1 MLAQTGQTRTMQ
13 LDRRSFLQLS
23 ALAGGGLALNL
34 HFSPLAKAQGPG
46 APPDLTPQAFIK
58 IAPNGIVTIMARAS
72 ETGQG
77 MRNMLPM
84 LIAEELDVDWA
95 DVRVEQADLDEKKYG
110 IQFSGGSANTPM
122 GWEPMRRVGAAGR
135 QLLMTAAAQTWG
147 VPVAECTTQPG
158 RVLEVAADEAPHAT
172 PSASSGSV
180 VRIGSSRVLH
190 PASGRSA
197 GYGELAS
204 KAAALPPPALSSVK
218 LKDPK
223 DYHII
228 GHSQAGVDTHGIVTG
243 KPLFGI
249 DVQLPGMLHAT
260 IEKAPVFAGKVKTAN
275 VDEIKTMPGVR
286 HVLVIDG
293 GITPAAYTPW
303 EPGMEPGIAIVA
315 DTWWQ
320 AQTARKKLK
329 VDWDL
334 GPAASQSSEGFAKQA
349 AELLQTKPGTTV
361 RKYGDVDA
369 ALKSSAKVVEATYEY
384 PFIAHSTMEPQ
395 GCTAHWKD
403 GKLEMWTTS
412 TLPIDGRG
420 LVAKTLGI
428 QESDITTHMVRGGG
442 SFGRRL
448 QNDYA
453 VEAAWIAKRVDAPVK
468 LLWAREDDIA
478 HDPFR
483 PGGTVGLKAGID
495 AQGKLTAWRHHLVTF
510 GDEKHSTSGG
520 GIGADTYPAG
530 FPPAYGLYTSA
541 QPLMQRTGALRAPG
555 DNAYCWVAQSFL
567 DECAHE
573 AGRDPLEFQLELL
586 SNKQSPWSESQRDA
600 VGDHEPSGQS
610 VLIPERY
617 KGVLE
622 LVAEKSGWAKRT
634 KTPGRGMGIAAWFC
648 HLGYFAEVADV
659 SVDANGKVTV
669 NHVWAAG
676 DVGSQIINP
685 RAAESMGFGGVI
697 DGMSELAQE
706 ITLADGR
713 VRQSNFHN
721 HPVVRMKQIPPIEV
735 YWRKTDYAPTGLGEP
750 TLPPILPAV
759 TNAIFAAT
767 GKRIRTIPLQKSG
780 FSWA

>member
-1 MLAQTGQTRTMQ
+1 MRI
-13 LDRRSFLQLS
+13 DRRSFLELG

-34 HFSPLAKAQGPG
+34 YRSPLARAQSIG
-46 APPDLTPQAFIK
+46 APTELTPQAFIK
-58 IAPNGIVTIMARAS
+58 IAPDGVVTIMARAS

-84 LIAEELDVDWA
+84 LIAEELDVDWK
-95 DVRVEQADLDEKKYG
+95 DVRVQQADLNEKIYG
-110 IQFSGGSANTPM
+110 PQFSGGSANTPM

-135 QLLMTAAAQTWG
+135 QLLITAAAQTWG
-147 VPVAECTTQPG
+147 VPVAECTTEPG
-158 RVLEVAADEAPHAT
+158 RVLQTKSSPAPQ
-172 PSASSGSV
+172 PSAAHVVQASSA
-180 VRIGSSRVLH
+180 RVLH
-190 PASGRSA
+190 VASGRSA
-197 GYGELAS
+197 GYGELAA

-223 DYHII
+223 DYRII
-228 GHSQAGVDTHGIVTG
+228 GHSQAGVDTHSIVTG
-243 KPLFGI
+243 KPIFGI
-249 DVQLPGMLHAT
+249 DVTLPGMLCAS
-260 IEKAPVFAGKVKTAN
+260 IQKAPVFAGKVKTAN
-275 VDEIKTMPGVR
+275 LDEIKALPGVR

-293 GITPAAYTPW
+293 GITPAAFTPW

-320 AQTARKKLK
+320 AQQARKQLK
-329 VDWDL
+329 VEWDL
-334 GPAASQSSEGFAKQA
+334 GPAAAQTSEGFVKRAE
-349 AELLQTKPGTTV
+349 ELLQAPPANTL

-369 ALKSSAKVVEATYEY
+369 AFTSSAKVVEATYNY
-384 PFIAHSTMEPQ
+384 PFIAHVTLEPQ
-395 GCTAHWKD
+395 GATAHWKD

-412 TLPIDGRG
+412 TLPVDGRG
-420 LVAKTLGI
+420 LVAKMLGI
-428 QESDITTHMVRGGG
+428 KESDITTHLVRGGG

-453 VEAAWIAKRVDAPVK
+453 IEAAWIAKQIDAPVK
-468 LLWAREDDIA
+468 LLWSREDDIA

-483 PGGTVGLKAGID
+483 PGGTVGLKAGLD

-520 GIGADTYPAG
+520 GIGADTYPSG
-530 FPPAYGLYTSA
+530 FPPAYALYTSA
-541 QPLMQRTGALRAPG
+541 QPLMLRTGAMRAPG
-555 DNAYCWVAQSFL
+555 DNIYCWVAQSFL
-567 DECAHE
+567 DEMAHE

-586 SNKQSPWSESQRDA
+586 SNKKAPWKSSGKDE
-600 VGDHEPSGQS
+600 VGDHEPTGPS
-610 VLIPERY
+610 VLIPERF

-622 LVAEKSGWAKRT
+622 LVAEKSNWAKRA
-634 KTPGRGMGIAAWFC
+634 KEPGRGMGIAAWFC

-659 SVDANGKVTV
+659 SVDANNKVTV
-669 NHVWAAG
+669 HHVWAAG

-697 DGMSELAQE
+697 DGMGEMGQE
-706 ITLADGR
+706 ITLSEGR
-713 VRQSNFHN
+713 VMQSNFHN
-721 HPVVRMKQIPPIEV
+721 HPLIRMRQVPPIEV

-759 TNAIFAAT
+759 SNAIFAAT
-767 GKRIRTIPLQKSG
+767 GKRIRTLPLQKSG

>member
-1 MLAQTGQTRTMQ
+1 MSI
-13 LDRRSFLQLS
+13 DRRSFLQLS
-23 ALAGGGLALNL
+23 ALAGGGLALN
-34 HFSPLAKAQGPG
+34 FYGSPLAVAQGHG

-58 IAPNGIVTIMARAS
+58 IAPDGIVTIMARAS

-84 LIAEELDVDWA
+84 LIAEELDVDWK

-110 IQFSGGSANTPM
+110 RQFSGGSANTPQ

-135 QLLMTAAAQTWG
+135 QLLISAAAQTWG

-158 RVLEVAADEAPHAT
+158 RVLNSASDSVPHAT
-172 PSASSGSV
+172 SGHV
-180 VRIGSSRVLH
+180 LNTASSRVLH
-190 PASGRSA
+190 APSGRSA
-197 GYGELAS
+197 GYGELAA
-204 KAAALPPPALSSVK
+204 KAAALPPPPLSSVK

-223 DYHII
+223 DYRII
-228 GHSQAGVDTHGIVTG
+228 GHSQKGVDTNAIVTG

-249 DVQLPGMLHAT
+249 DVTLPGMLYAS
-260 IEKAPVFAGKVKTAN
+260 IEKSPVFAAKVKTAN
-275 VDEIKTMPGVR
+275 VDQVKALPGVR
-286 HVLVIDG
+286 HVLTIDG

-320 AQTARKKLK
+320 AQQARKQLK
-329 VDWDL
+329 IEWDL
-334 GPAASQSSEGFAKQA
+334 GPAASQSSEGFEKRA
-349 AELLQTKPGTTV
+349 AELLQAPPGTIV
-361 RKYGDVDA
+361 RRYGDVDG
-369 ALKSSAKVVEATYEY
+369 ALKSSAKVVEATYQF
-384 PFIAHSTMEPQ
+384 PFIAHVTMEPQ

-412 TLPIDGRG
+412 TLPADGQE
-420 LVAKTLGI
+420 LIAKSLGI
-428 QESDITTHMVRGGG
+428 KESDITTHMVRGGG

-453 VEAAWIAKRVDAPVK
+453 VEAAWIAKQIGVPVK
-468 LLWAREDDIA
+468 LLWSREDDVS

-483 PGGTVGLKAGID
+483 PGATVGLKAGLD
-495 AQGKLTAWRHHLVTF
+495 AQNKITAWRHHFITF
-510 GDEKHSTSGG
+510 GDAKHSTSGG
-520 GIGADTYPAG
+520 GIGADSYPSG
-530 FPPAYGLYTSA
+530 FPPAYVLMTSA

-555 DNAYCWVAQSFL
+555 DNAYCWVSQSFL
-567 DECAHE
+567 DEVAHE

-586 SNKQSPWSESQRDA
+586 SNTKAPWKSDGKDA
-600 VGDHEPSGQS
+600 VGDHEPTGQS
-610 VLIPERY
+610 VLIPERF

-622 LVAEKSGWAKRT
+622 LVAEKSGWANRP

-659 SVDANGKVTV
+659 SVDANNKVTV
-669 NHVWAAG
+669 HHVWAAG

-697 DGMSELAQE
+697 DGMGEMAQE
-706 ITLADGR
+706 ITLAEGR
-713 VRQSNFHN
+713 GVEQSNFHN
-721 HPVVRMKQIPPIEV
+721 HPLLRLKQAPPIDV

-767 GKRIRTIPLQKSG
+767 GKRIRTLPLKKSG

>member
-1 MLAQTGQTRTMQ
+1 MRI
-13 LDRRSFLQLS
+13 DRRSFLQLS
-23 ALAGGGLALNL
+23 ALAGGGLALN
-34 HFSPLAKAQGPG
+34 FYRAPLAKAQDHG

-58 IAPNGIVTIMARAS
+58 IAPDGIVTIMARAS

-84 LIAEELDVDWA
+84 LIAEELDVDWEN
-95 DVRVEQADLDEKKYG
+95 VRVQQADLDEKKYG
-110 IQFSGGSANTPM
+110 PQFSGGSANTPM
-122 GWEPMRRVGAAGR
+122 GWDPMRRVGAAGR
-135 QLLMTAAAQTWG
+135 QLLIAAAAQTWG
-147 VPVAECTTQPG
+147 VPAAECTTQSG
-158 RVLEVAADEAPHAT
+158 RVLHA
-172 PSASSGSV
+172 
-180 VRIGSSRVLH
+180 
-190 PASGRSA
+190 ASGRSA
-197 GYGELAS
+197 SYGELAA
-204 KAAALPPPALSSVK
+204 KAAALPPPPLSSVK

-249 DVQLPGMLHAT
+249 DVQLPGMLYAA

-275 VDEIKTMPGVR
+275 LDLMKTLPGVR

-320 AQTARKKLK
+320 AQQARKQLK
-329 VDWDL
+329 VEWDL
-334 GPAASQSSEGFAKQA
+334 GPAASQSSEGFDKRAG
-349 AELLQTKPGTTV
+349 ELLQAPPGTTV

-369 ALKSSAKVVEATYEY
+369 ALKSSAKVVEATYQF
-384 PFIAHSTMEPQ
+384 PFIAHITMEPQ
-395 GCTAHWKD
+395 GATAHWKD

-412 TLPIDGRG
+412 TLPADGQG

-428 QESDITTHMVRGGG
+428 KESDITTHMVRGGG

-453 VEAAWIAKRVDAPVK
+453 VEAAWIAKHIDAPVK
-468 LLWAREDDIA
+468 LLWSREDDVA

-483 PGGTVGLKAGID
+483 PGATVGLKAGID
-495 AQGKLTAWRHHLVTF
+495 AQGKVTAWRHHLITF
-510 GDEKHSTSGG
+510 GDEKHATSGG
-520 GIGADTYPAG
+520 GIGSDTYPSG
-530 FPPAYGLYTSA
+530 FPPAYALYTSA
-541 QPLMQRTGALRAPG
+541 QPLMLRTGALRAPG

-567 DECAHE
+567 DECAHA
-573 AGRDPLEFQLELL
+573 AGRDPLEFQLDLL
-586 SNKQSPWSESQRDA
+586 SNKQAPWKSSGKDE
-600 VGDHEPSGQS
+600 VGDHEPTGQE
-610 VLIPERY
+610 VLIPERF

-622 LVAEKSGWAKRT
+622 LVAEKSGWAKRA
-634 KTPGRGMGIAAWFC
+634 KEPGRGLGIAAWFC

-659 SVDANGKVTV
+659 TVDASNKVTV

-697 DGMSELAQE
+697 DGMGAMAQE

-713 VRQSNFHN
+713 VQQSNFHN
-721 HPVVRMKQIPPIEV
+721 HPVMRMKQVPPIDV

-759 TNAIFAAT
+759 SNAIFAAT
-767 GKRIRTIPLQKSG
+767 GKRIRTLPLQKSG